1 MSAISNKPAET
12 ITLED
17 IQQLKVTAA
26 PESKTIEYKEKL
38 NLEKPEDRIEFACDV
53 SSFANTDGGHL
64 IYGVAEDKGV
74 PVGIP
79 GINIEN
85 ADELNLQIESI
96 CKDSIDPRLPD
107 ISIPPPIHLENESFI
122 QILYIPPSWKSPH
135 MVKAGNRSRFYARGN
150 SGKFQ
155 LDVHQIRDA
164 FLRSETVDKKIELFI
179 QDRISGII
187 NYNLPVDNLNP
198 NAKIILH
205 LIPTNSFSVGEKYNP
220 ADLFT
225 ANSNPLPLS
234 YPRYYYNYSSDNWP
248 NLEGMVSFAKHDDD
262 QFKMG
267 YLQIYRNGIFEAVDS
282 DLLSG
287 KYNTK
292 GIPEM
297 SYELMLVEGVGK
309 YLNYM
314 RTLGVE
320 PPILII
326 NSLIGAKGLY
336 LDVNIEKKFHRD
348 ILRLPHVRIES
359 YKIDLPKVM
368 KPIFDRLCN
377 AGGLHFS
384 PNYNKNNDWLIKDAF
399 RGQYS
404 KDVND

>member
-17 IQQLKVTAA
+17 IQQLLDTAA
-26 PESKTIEYKEKL
+26 PESKIIEYKEKL
-38 NLEKPEDRIEFACDV
+38 NLEKPEDRIEFAYDV

-74 PVGIP
+74 PVDIP
-79 GINIEN
+79 GFAIEN
-85 ADELNLQIESI
+85 ADKLHLKIENI
-96 CKDSIDPRLPD
+96 FRDSIDPRLPD
-107 ISIPPPIHLENESFI
+107 ISIPPPIPLENDNFI

-135 MVKAGNRSRFYARGN
+135 MVKAGNRSRFYARNN

-164 FLRSETVDKKIELFI
+164 FLKSETVDKKIEKFI

-187 NYNLPVDNLNP
+187 NDDLPIDNLNP

-225 ANSNPLPLS
+225 TKSKILPLS
-234 YPRYYYNYSSDNWP
+234 YSRYYHNFSSSNWP
-248 NLEGMVSFAKHDDD
+248 NLEGMVSVAQQQDD
-262 QFKMG
+262 QFRMG

-287 KYNTK
+287 RYGTK

-297 SYELMLVEGVGK
+297 AYELMLVEGVGR
-309 YLNYM
+309 YLKLM
-314 RTLGVE
+314 KTLGVE
-320 PPILII
+320 PPILIV
-326 NSLIGAKGLY
+326 NSLIGVKDMY
-336 LDVNIEKKFHRD
+336 LSENRD
-348 ILRLPHVRIES
+348 RQINKHILLLPQVKIES
-359 YKIDLPKVM
+359 YDVQLPKIM
-368 KPIFDRLCN
+368 KPIFDRLYN
-377 AGGLHFS
+377 AGGIHFS
-384 PNYNKNNDWLIKDAF
+384 PYYDENNNWQLEDAF
-399 RGQYS
+399 RGQY
-404 KDVND
+404 KRNVTD

>member
-79 GINIEN
+79 GIDIEN

-107 ISIPPPIHLENESFI
+107 ISIPPPIHLENDSFI

-164 FLRSETVDKKIELFI
+164 FLRSETEDKKVERFI
-179 QDRISGII
+179 KDRITGI
-187 NYNLPVDNLNP
+187 LTDDMPVDNLNP

-220 ADLFT
+220 ANLFT
-225 ANSNPLPLS
+225 TKSNPLPLS
-234 YPRYYYNYSSDNWP
+234 YSRYHYNYSSDNWP

-320 PPILII
+320 PPILIV
-326 NSLIGAKGLY
+326 NTLIGVKGLY
-336 LDVNIEKKFHRD
+336 LAENTDKKFHKD
-348 ILRLPHVRIES
+348 ILRLPQVRIES

-384 PNYNKNNDWLIKDAF
+384 RNYDDNNDWHLVEAF
-399 RGQYS
+399 RKQYL